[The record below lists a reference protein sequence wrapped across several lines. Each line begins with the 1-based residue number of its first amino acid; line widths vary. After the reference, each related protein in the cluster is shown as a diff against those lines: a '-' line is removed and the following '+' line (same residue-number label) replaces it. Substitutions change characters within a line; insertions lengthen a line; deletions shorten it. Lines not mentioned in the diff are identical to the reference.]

1 MCVCVPAGRAGG
13 RAGGRAEGG
22 RGQAR
27 CVLGSPAVCVGGGAS
42 GVGVCA
48 GGRGFD
54 GVIAA
59 RRTVL
64 LKRAN
69 VYSVDLSL
77 FFFQW
82 LSRSPSV
89 RPLLLKLCHSHPTM
103 RERFSLSRPS
113 SRTVGAR
120 GTVAR
125 PASASCCRSAKTSR
139 LMPSG
144 FFICTFLARGA
155 ALAFPSGSRESPRM
169 SLTSDMPAP
178 RDWGRRRPQRR
189 QPCAERRR
197 ASRGKSAEH
206 ESTFPPQRHRQSL
219 PATSR
224 ENAPIS
230 HKRWETDDPTLEC

>member
-1 MCVCVPAGRAGG
+1 MRVCGNICMCVCRPGG
-13 RAGGRAEGG
+13 RAGGRAGG

-48 GGRGFD
+48 GGRVD

-178 RDWGRRRPQRR
+178 RDWGRRRPQWR
-189 QPCAERRR
+189 QPCRGAAPRS
-197 ASRGKSAEH
+197 ARGKSTEH
-206 ESTFPPQRHRQSL
+206 Q
-219 PATSR
+219 
-224 ENAPIS
+224 
-230 HKRWETDDPTLEC
+230 LERNHV